1 MVCFP
6 IMVHTSVSCL
16 LGLGY
21 GCGYICS
28 IASYEIAGKVK
39 NRNKKKNEN
48 ENENEKKEHENEN
61 KNEKKE
67 QENEDR
73 KNNEVRNE
81 LTVSELVST
90 LEAVKIELKEM
101 KINLESID
109 NKVDKVDK
117 VDKVIKKRRTSSF

>member
-28 IASYEIAGKVK
+28 IASYEIAGKY
-39 NRNKKKNEN
+39 KKK
-48 ENENEKKEHENEN
+48 EKEKE
-61 KNEKKE
+61 
-67 QENEDR
+67 
-73 KNNEVRNE
+73 KNNNQKEVKNE

-101 KINLESID
+101 KINLESVDNKIDKID
-109 NKVDKVDK
+109 NTRKSKT
-117 VDKVIKKRRTSSF
+117 RTRSF

>member
-1 MVCFP
+1 MICFP

-28 IASYEIAGKVK
+28 IASYEIAGKFK
-39 NRNKKKNEN
+39 NRKN
-48 ENENEKKEHENEN
+48 ENENEKKE
-61 KNEKKE
+61 
-67 QENEDR
+67 QENEER

-109 NKVDKVDK
+109 NKVDKVDN
-117 VDKVIKKRRTSSF
+117 VDKVIKKRRTRSF

>member
-39 NRNKKKNEN
+39 NRNKKK
-48 ENENEKKEHENEN
+48 K
-61 KNEKKE
+61 
-67 QENEDR
+67 
-73 KNNEVRNE
+73 
-81 LTVSELVST
+81 
-90 LEAVKIELKEM
+90 
-101 KINLESID
+101 
-109 NKVDKVDK
+109 
-117 VDKVIKKRRTSSF
+117 

>member
-39 NRNKKKNEN
+39 NRNKKKEFL
-48 ENENEKKEHENEN
+48 KKSP
-61 KNEKKE
+61 KSD
-67 QENEDR
+67 EDYF
-73 KNNEVRNE
+73 V
-81 LTVSELVST
+81 VP
-90 LEAVKIELKEM
+90 KIVE
-101 KINLESID
+101 
-109 NKVDKVDK
+109 
-117 VDKVIKKRRTSSF
+117 